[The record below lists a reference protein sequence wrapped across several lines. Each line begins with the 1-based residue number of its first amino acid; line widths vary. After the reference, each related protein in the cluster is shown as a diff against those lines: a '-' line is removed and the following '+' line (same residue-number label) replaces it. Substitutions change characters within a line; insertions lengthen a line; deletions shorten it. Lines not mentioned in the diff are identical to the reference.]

1 MTIRNA
7 IAALVLLA
15 PALTACASTAPEAT
29 ETPGVTVTAPVV
41 VAAEQPAL
49 RPVPA
54 LADCEWES
62 LGSDELCP
70 EEAVYSAALS
80 YLGKPVATF
89 DGEEMVELRYEE
101 SEVITEAMQEPTFR
115 SIMRRADASQDGV
128 LDVMEAAQTIDYVF
142 AVLEG

>member
-7 IAALVLLA
+7 LIALALTA
-15 PALTACASTAPEAT
+15 PALTACASSAPVAT
-29 ETPGVTVTAPVV
+29 EAPSVTVTAPVV

-54 LADCEWES
+54 IADCDWETI
-62 LGSDELCP
+62 GRDDLCP

-80 YLGKPVATF
+80 YLGKPVAMY

-101 SEVITEAMQEPTFR
+101 TEVIAEAMQDPSFR
-115 SIMRRADASQDGV
+115 SIMRRADHSADGV
-128 LDVMEAAQTIDYVF
+128 LDVAEAALTIEYVF
-142 AVLEG
+142 VALEG